1 MLIFIDN
8 LNIYVKD
15 NFSIMANLLIKFI
28 VCFSYYSKLKDENQ
42 ENNCLH
48 KKVLN
53 RLLYIQKISE
63 KIKD

>member
-1 MLIFIDN
+1 MLNFLEN

-15 NFSIMANLLIKFI
+15 NYSIMANLLIKYI
-28 VCFSYYSKLKDENQ
+28 VCMSYYSKIDDENN
-42 ENNCLH
+42 ENNSLH

-63 KIKD
+63 KIKN